1 MNGAPIMCKL
11 HVMYSGTKITK
22 KHAAF
27 SQEPQSSIKKHAN
40 MLHCNVTFIHSS
52 HSLGA
57 ICQPLSCVLR
67 IQLWAKI
74 FIVLASKEDTFQFD
88 THIKQMRANYKFY
101 RNKTHS
107 IIKEYNSLPNRPDLT

>member
-1 MNGAPIMCKL
+1 MNGAPIMCEL

-52 HSLGA
+52 HSLGCHVPA
-57 ICQPLSCVLR
+57 TVLCAQN
-67 IQLWAKI
+67 IMMGKNI
-74 FIVLASKEDTFQFD
+74 
-88 THIKQMRANYKFY
+88 
-101 RNKTHS
+101 HS
-107 IIKEYNSLPNRPDLT
+107 TSLQRGYYSI